1 MAGSSVSPPPTSP
14 TEGANLC
21 ETDVTDVAIHSVTL
35 PICLCGLAGNGAVL
49 CLLKLKGHTASI
61 FGLAVIDV
69 LFLLLV
75 LPSALLFLLE
85 GVSCSPI
92 MPLMYVRFLYLL
104 SVVSCYWAL
113 FWLTAISTKKDM
125 KKLCRLCCHCDLP
138 DPMMWVLWGAQCL
151 TFFALFTAMP
161 TMTFLCPSHQ
171 QEHCW
176 VALTSMF
183 IVILLLFAAPVLI
196 TCTIDIVKAKCGSQ
210 QQQPKRFD
218 IVTFLLVLLA
228 LLLSLWNFL
237 QHLGYITVSSQVVF
251 LLACIHSSIKPFIY
265 FLAGRCWSPCSMGSL
280 RLSLQRVFEEQK
292 EKTVHSNNTNRDMGG
307 LNLLIPSPALP
318 KDPGTVTEGFLE
330 PSHL

>member
-1 MAGSSVSPPPTSP
+1 MEVSSVFPPSASP

-21 ETDVTDVAIHSVTL
+21 EIDVTDVAIHSVTL

-49 CLLKLKGHTASI
+49 CLLRWKGHTASI
-61 FGLAVIDV
+61 FGLAVTDG

-75 LPSALLFLLE
+75 LPSTLLFLLE
-85 GVSCSPI
+85 DVSCSPI
-92 MPLMYVRFLYLL
+92 LPLMYVSFLYLL
-104 SVVSCYWAL
+104 SLISCYWAL
-113 FWLTAISTKKDM
+113 FWLTAISAKKDM

-151 TFFALFTAMP
+151 TFFALITAIP
-161 TMTFLCPSHQ
+161 TVTFLCPSHQ

-196 TCTIDIVKAKCGSQ
+196 TRTIDIVKAKCGSQ

-237 QHLGYITVSSQVVF
+237 QHLGYTGLSFQIVF

-265 FLAGRCWSPCSMGSL
+265 FLAGRCWSPCSVGSL
-280 RLSLQRVFEEQK
+280 QLSLQRVFEEQK
-292 EKTVHSNNTNRDMGG
+292 DKTARSNNTNRDTG
-307 LNLLIPSPALP
+307 
-318 KDPGTVTEGFLE
+318 V
-330 PSHL
+330 